1 MGDPMSINILQAALL
16 GLFAC
21 LASLPGM
28 GGTTIGNYTLGRP
41 LVAGLIV
48 GLIMGDVTTGV
59 IVGAAIQIV
68 YIALVT
74 PGGTVS
80 ADVRAVSYIGIPL
93 AIMAIKG
100 LGISPATTQAQ
111 QLATSL
117 GAAVGTVGTV
127 LFYLTATINLVW
139 QHIGWKAIEEGN
151 LHRVYLVN
159 KGLPWIS
166 HIICSFIPA
175 FAINLVGSSMVSAIK
190 TYLPMDGIAM
200 KTLFTLGSL
209 LPAVGIAILLKQ
221 VITKPVHFLS
231 FFFGFTLCAIMGL
244 NLVSA
249 ALVAGFFAVIT
260 YNIQMVALKA
270 SKKAAI
276 ATSSGELSTTDDDEE
291 DI

>member
-1 MGDPMSINILQAALL
+1 MTILQAALL

-28 GGTTIGNYTLGRP
+28 GGTTFGNYTLGRP
-41 LVAGLIV
+41 LVAGLVV
-48 GLIMGDVTTGV
+48 GLILGDVTTGV

-93 AIMAIKG
+93 AVLSIKG
-100 LGISPATTQAQ
+100 LGISPGSTQAQ

-117 GAAVGTVGTV
+117 GAAVGTLGTV
-127 LFYLTATINLVW
+127 LFYMTATINLAW
-139 QHIGWKAIEEGN
+139 QHIGWKAVEKGD
-151 LHRVYLVN
+151 LHKLYLVN
-159 KGLPWIS
+159 RGLPWIS

-175 FAINLVGSSMVSAIK
+175 FVINLLGSNMVNVIK
-190 TYLPMDGIAM
+190 AYLPMDGLAM

-221 VITKPVHFLS
+221 IVTKPAHFLS
-231 FFFGFTLCAIMGL
+231 FFFGFTLCAVMGL

-249 ALVAGFFAVIT
+249 ALVAAFFALIT
-260 YNIQMVALKA
+260 YNIQV
-270 SKKAAI
+270 I
-276 ATSSGELSTTDDDEE
+276 ATKKNRIAAQTSAGQTTDDDDEE

>member
-1 MGDPMSINILQAALL
+1 MSINILQAALL

-21 LASLPGM
+21 LASLPGL

-41 LVAGLIV
+41 LVAGLVV
-48 GLIMGDVTTGV
+48 GLIMGDVTTGI

-100 LGISPATTQAQ
+100 LGIAPDTTQAQ

-117 GAAVGTVGTV
+117 GAAVGTLGTV

-139 QHIGWKAIEEGN
+139 QHIGWKAIDNGD
-151 LHRVYLVN
+151 LRKVYLVN

-166 HIICSFIPA
+166 HIICSFIPT
-175 FAINLVGSSMVSAIK
+175 FAITMLGSNMVSVIK
-190 TYLPMDGIAM
+190 NYLPMDGLAM

-221 VITKPVHFLS
+221 VITKPAHFLS
-231 FFFGFTLCAIMGL
+231 FFFGFTLCAVMGL

-260 YNIQMVALKA
+260 YNIQLVAMK
-270 SKKAAI
+270 KKAAI
-276 ATSSGELSTTDDDEE
+276 GASSQDIAENDDDEE

>member
-1 MGDPMSINILQAALL
+1 MSINILQAALL

-48 GLIMGDVTTGV
+48 GLIMGDVTTGI

-139 QHIGWKAIEEGN
+139 QGIGWKAIDNGD
-151 LHRVYLVN
+151 LRKVYLVN
-159 KGLPWIS
+159 RGLPWIS

-175 FAINLVGSSMVSAIK
+175 FAINMVGPSMVNLIK
-190 TYLPMDGIAM
+190 TYLPMDGLAM

-221 VITKPVHFLS
+221 VITKPAHFLS

-244 NLVSA
+244 NLVA
-249 ALVAGFFAVIT
+249 ASLVAGFFAVIT
-260 YNIQMVALKA
+260 YNIQMVAMKKKVAIGA
-270 SKKAAI
+270 SSEEI
-276 ATSSGELSTTDDDEE
+276 TETDDDEE